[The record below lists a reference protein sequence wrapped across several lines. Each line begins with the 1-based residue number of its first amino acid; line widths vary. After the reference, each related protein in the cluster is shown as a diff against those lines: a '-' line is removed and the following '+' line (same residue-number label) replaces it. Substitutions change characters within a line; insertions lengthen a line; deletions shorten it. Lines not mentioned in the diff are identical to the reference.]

1 MPVTDG
7 SVRAGSD
14 ERAPAENTNDFQV
27 VSLYERW
34 RKIQYLWVKGRF
46 QSLRRFA
53 LGVLVAVFYIG
64 PWLRWEGRQA
74 IWLNLPERKFMFW
87 ETTFWPQDFVLLALL
102 LVIAAFTLFVFTV
115 AAGRLWCGFACP
127 QTVWTLCYVWIERK
141 IEGGRYQRIKLDQ
154 APWTAAKFAKKG
166 LKYLCWA
173 VLALSVSV
181 TFVGYFTP
189 IEVLLREIA
198 ELTVGPWEAF
208 AIFGLAGASFLFS
221 GVLREQVCL
230 HMCPYA
236 RFQSVMFDRDTL
248 IVSYDARRGEPRGGR
263 SRRVDP
269 DAQGLG
275 SCVDCGL
282 CVRACPTGIDIRD
295 GLQYEC
301 ITCAACID
309 VCNGVMDKMGYAPDL
324 IRFSSENQDEGVPK
338 ANRRLRLWSYAAV
351 LLTVSGILV
360 FDLATR
366 VPLGLDIIRDRGRL
380 YRESWDGS
388 VENTYTLLIRNM
400 EQHPHTYEISAE
412 GEIPLQYSGVKR
424 VEIEGGSQVS
434 IPISLMSAPGAG
446 GAPNSSVEFTVEKV
460 GEPVRSVTKESRFL
474 RPLESIS
481 ESGSSGDA

>member
-1 MPVTDG
+1 MQVADE
-7 SVRAGSD
+7 SVRAGSNEGTPVENPD
-14 ERAPAENTNDFQV
+14 EFQI

-74 IWLNLPERKFMFW
+74 IWLNLPERKFAFW
-87 ETTFWPQDFVLLALL
+87 ATTFWPQDFVLLAFL

-154 APWTAAKFAKKG
+154 APWTSAKLGKKG
-166 LKYLCWA
+166 FKYLCWA
-173 VLALSVSV
+173 ILALSISI
-181 TFVGYFTP
+181 TCVGYFTP

-198 ELTVGPWEAF
+198 ELSVGTGERF
-208 AIFGLAGASFLFS
+208 AILFLAGASFLFS

-269 DAQGLG
+269 GAQGLG

-282 CVRACPTGIDIRD
+282 CVRACPTGIDIRE

-301 ITCAACID
+301 ITCAACVD
-309 VCNGVMDKMGYAPDL
+309 VCNGVMKTMGYAPDL
-324 IRFSSENQDEGVPK
+324 IRFSSENEDEGIPK
-338 ANRRLRLWSYAAV
+338 AKTRFRLWSSGAV
-351 LLTVSGILV
+351 LLAMFGMLA

-388 VENTYTLLIRNM
+388 VENTYTLRIMNM
-400 EQHPHTYEISAE
+400 EQGSRRYAIRAE
-412 GEIPLQYSGVKR
+412 GEVPLQYSGDKE
-424 VEIEGGSQVS
+424 VEIAGGSQAS
-434 IPISLMSAPGAG
+434 IPISLRTAPGVRA
-446 GAPNSSVEFTVEKV
+446 APNSDVRFTVESV
-460 GEPVRSVTKESRFL
+460 GEPIHSITQVSRFL
-474 RPLESIS
+474 RPVEAGPDSGAS
-481 ESGSSGDA
+481 EDE

>member
-1 MPVTDG
+1 
-7 SVRAGSD
+7 
-14 ERAPAENTNDFQV
+14 
-27 VSLYERW
+27 
-34 RKIQYLWVKGRF
+34 
-46 QSLRRFA
+46 
-53 LGVLVAVFYIG
+53 
-64 PWLRWEGRQA
+64 
-74 IWLNLPERKFMFW
+74 
-87 ETTFWPQDFVLLALL
+87 
-102 LVIAAFTLFVFTV
+102 
-115 AAGRLWCGFACP
+115 
-127 QTVWTLCYVWIERK
+127 
-141 IEGGRYQRIKLDQ
+141 
-154 APWTAAKFAKKG
+154 
-166 LKYLCWA
+166 
-173 VLALSVSV
+173 
-181 TFVGYFTP
+181 
-189 IEVLLREIA
+189 
-198 ELTVGPWEAF
+198 
-208 AIFGLAGASFLFS
+208 
-221 GVLREQVCL
+221 
-230 HMCPYA
+230 
-236 RFQSVMFDRDTL
+236 MFDRDTL